1 VLYETEEVEL
11 EVVSIEGDKARKARK
26 TMGGFLSRNY
36 PIALQYSSDRTCFF
50 HGKTI
55 IFCGNVNDLR
65 NMIHM
70 IYFMWKFNSK
80 I

>member
-36 PIALQYSSDRTCFF
+36 PIALQYPSDRTCFF